1 MEGEG
6 FMYFPRFVT
15 EGIYF
20 TSEGRADLGSGLF
33 MISRCL
39 YDDSSTPDIKQDK
52 ADSLIEME
60 SNRTEGMRVMYQKE
74 MQ

>member
-33 MISRCL
+33 MISRSL
-39 YDDSSTPDIKQDK
+39 YDDTSTPDIK
-52 ADSLIEME
+52 
-60 SNRTEGMRVMYQKE
+60 
-74 MQ
+74 